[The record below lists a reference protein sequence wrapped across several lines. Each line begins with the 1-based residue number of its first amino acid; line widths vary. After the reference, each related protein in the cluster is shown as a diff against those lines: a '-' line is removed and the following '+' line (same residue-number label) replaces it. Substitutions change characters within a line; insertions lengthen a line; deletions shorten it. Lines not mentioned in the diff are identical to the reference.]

1 MKIEEDAV
9 VFYVKLKILVIIIQR
24 CIIFIFLY
32 LYCAATYYAEAT
44 IIILLSN

>member
-9 VFYVKLKILVIIIQR
+9 FYIKLKILVIIIQR
-24 CIIFIFLY
+24 CIIFIVLY
-32 LYCAATYYAEAT
+32 LYCAATFCTETT